1 MMLDEYIEC
10 YDALY
15 FWYSTSVAEHS
26 AMWNEYVDKINR
38 VADSNF
44 TVNIFVN
51 IFYAILTLVAS
62 YYVWHGEFM
71 YRVMWCA
78 IASLCVVVPLEVS
91 TLHSIYDK
99 NKSGIENFKN
109 YLNDRKMVTI
119 MYARI
124 VFFVESI
131 PPTIILLIFMHITM
145 ITKNITPRVIRP
157 IPTPTIDEI
166 IMLNIAVEDVRVAPP
181 TNTGAAA

>member
-1 MMLDEYIEC
+1 
-10 YDALY
+10 
-15 FWYSTSVAEHS
+15 
-26 AMWNEYVDKINR
+26 
-38 VADSNF
+38 
-44 TVNIFVN
+44 
-51 IFYAILTLVAS
+51 
-62 YYVWHGEFM
+62 
-71 YRVMWCA
+71 MWCA

-131 PPTIILLIFMHITM
+131 LPTIILLIFMHITM